1 MKDKCFFVFFSRNHF
16 LKMSFMLYFNGGQ
29 GGGEGVAL
37 FGSGIGSDGREGF
50 KKNL

>member
-1 MKDKCFFVFFSRNHF
+1 MKDKYFLGFFSRNHF